1 MKNFQQT
8 PKQRRLVMAGNKA
21 LFSQSRSG
29 PFQPREAW
37 STKRKLGGVPCSVLE
52 SKQLYVSEHDYY
64 SAPFTPRPRQEQRLH
79 ERVHKDHRNDDHI
92 YPQLY

>member
-21 LFSQSRSG
+21 LFNQSRSG

-64 SAPFTPRPRQEQRLH
+64 ASPFSRRTREEQRLH
-79 ERVHKDHRNDDHI
+79 ERVHKDYYSDNRP
-92 YPQLY
+92 PQLY